1 MTVCPATVHFRLYP
15 YASFTEV
22 TTLRDSNGDPVDLTG
37 YTALMHIRRE
47 IEDEEPLFTLDSES
61 MPAGIVL
68 GGVDGTIELRLTNEQ
83 TATPSVQW
91 DGEMWVHDLL
101 LSAPSGDVE
110 RTYQGFITVT
120 PAVTR
125 PAP

>member
-1 MTVCPATVHFRLYP
+1 MYP

-22 TTLRDSNGDPVDLTG
+22 TTLRDSEGEPVDLTG
-37 YTALMHIRRE
+37 YKALMHIRRD
-47 IEDEEPLFTLDSES
+47 IEDAEPLFTLDSES
-61 MPAGIVL
+61 MPAGIIL
-68 GGVDGTIELRLTNEQ
+68 GGTDGTIELRLTSEQ
-83 TATPSVQW
+83 TATPTVQW

-101 LSAPSGDVE
+101 LTSPSGDVE

-125 PAP
+125 PEP